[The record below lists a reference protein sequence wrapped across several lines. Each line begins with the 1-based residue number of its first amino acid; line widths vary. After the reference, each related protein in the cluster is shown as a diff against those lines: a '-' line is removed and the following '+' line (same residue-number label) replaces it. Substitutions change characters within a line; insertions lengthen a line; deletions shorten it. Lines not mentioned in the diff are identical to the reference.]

1 LRDYVVLQ
9 RYSRDDAIAN
19 IASYHLISLGCDDF
33 LLHALLVMLQ
43 NAIKHLIIQK
53 GNQIIG
59 ILEQIDLL
67 SYLSNHTSLVAV
79 QIDRAQKKVPLKIA
93 SQNMMNMIKS
103 FQANG
108 MKIKQTM
115 QWVNELNQ
123 QIFKKLYAF
132 IAPPELL
139 ENSCLIVMG
148 SEGRGEQILKSD
160 QDNAIIL
167 RDGFLFEYLSSI
179 AEELTETLIDFGYPV
194 CPGNIMANNPHWC
207 QPLQTFK
214 AQIFQWVIE
223 FQEPLLE
230 LAIFYDAKAVAGDA
244 TLLEE
249 AKLYLY
255 ERLQNNQAFFSH
267 FAKATISFE
276 TPLSLFARFVVEKS
290 HENKLDIKK
299 GGIFPIVHGI
309 RSLALE
315 HKITQTNTIER
326 INILCEKG
334 IFDKMFATDLIEAFG
349 FMISLR
355 LQFELEKVK
364 QDEPYDNYIKPSQL
378 NKLERDLLKD
388 SFKIVN
394 DFKKFIIYHFKLD
407 RIS

>member
-1 LRDYVVLQ
+1 MQTMTHQKSSFILVKQNDQIGIVTDKDLRDYVVLQ
-9 RYSRDDAIAN
+9 RYSIDDAIAN
-19 IASYHLISLGCDDF
+19 IASYHLISLCCNDF

-53 GNQIIG
+53 DDQILG
-59 ILEQIDLL
+59 VLEQIDLL

-79 QIDRAQKKVPLKIA
+79 QIDRAQNKEQLKIA

-115 QWVNELNQ
+115 LWVNELNQ

-139 ENSCLIVMG
+139 ENSCLVVMG

-167 RDGFLFEYLSSI
+167 RDGFLCENLAAI
-179 AEELTETLIDFGYPV
+179 ADELAETLIDFGYPV
-194 CPGNIMANNPHWC
+194 CQGNIMANNPHWC

-214 AQIFQWVIE
+214 AQIFQWMIE

-244 TLLEE
+244 KLLEE
-249 AKLYLY
+249 AKFYLY
-255 ERLQNNQAFFSH
+255 ERLQNNQAFFSY

-290 HENKLDIKK
+290 HKK
-299 GGIFPIVHGI
+299 
-309 RSLALE
+309 
-315 HKITQTNTIER
+315 
-326 INILCEKG
+326 
-334 IFDKMFATDLIEAFG
+334 
-349 FMISLR
+349 
-355 LQFELEKVK
+355 
-364 QDEPYDNYIKPSQL
+364 
-378 NKLERDLLKD
+378 
-388 SFKIVN
+388 
-394 DFKKFIIYHFKLD
+394 
-407 RIS
+407 